1 MTQALEIDLGGLS
14 QRSWDDG
21 GVYGADP
28 FTGAT
33 DSETCDGEED
43 KEPSLASLTLEPSLA
58 SLTLQDLVDSHGP
71 DRNSL
76 AAFRQLKSDDI
87 DMFIANMAVPPPPS
101 RLRQQVKATKH
112 SPVVALTSD
121 DLSAFIIPPPPA
133 TVAGSPRGGDREVLH
148 LSPTEQQKMAPVS
161 STPNNICLKERL
173 AQLRFG

>member
-43 KEPSLASLTLEPSLA
+43 EEPSLASLTLEPSLA
-58 SLTLQDLVDSHGP
+58 SLTLPDLVDSHGP
-71 DRNSL
+71 DKNSL

-112 SPVVALTSD
+112 SPIVALTND

-133 TVAGSPRGGDREVLH
+133 TAPRGGVREVLH

-161 STPNNICLKERL
+161 STPNNVCLQERL
-173 AQLRFG
+173 AQFRFG